1 MSCPLSNCSICDP
14 TFDNYLLQAVWVAA
28 IFGMRK
34 PEFSKQSRKDLEQLW
49 VYLGHPA
56 YPMTALWCLT

>member
-1 MSCPLSNCSICDP
+1 MS
-14 TFDNYLLQAVWVAA
+14 NYLLQAVWVAA

-34 PEFSKQSRKDLEQLW
+34 PEWNKQNRKDLDQLW
-49 VYLGHPA
+49 IYLGHPA